1 LSVLKAF
8 CLSLQF
14 SFSTLRKKGEQMDFR
29 GGGIRGIKAEAF
41 FYYHSIIKRKQTHK
55 TKKQAHKS
63 NHSYSEKC
71 LRRSKKMADWL
82 NLEGKVVIVTGGASG
97 IGNHVVTTLKDAG
110 ATPVIADISV
120 ETGEERDGIFCT
132 KCDVTNK
139 ESVEAMVAAVV
150 DKYGKLDAIVNNAG
164 VNLPRLLVDVQGE
177 KPQYELDEKSFNIMF
192 NINVKGLM
200 YCAQAAA
207 KQMLK
212 QGGGVIINMSSE
224 SGKEGS
230 QGQSAYSATKGACD
244 SFTRS
249 WAKELGK
256 YNIRVVAVAPGIMEA
271 TGLRTPAYNEA
282 LAYTRGVKPEDL
294 STDYTKVIPLGRD
307 GKLDEVGNLVA
318 FLVSDRSS
326 YVAGTTYNISGGKS
340 RG

>member
-1 LSVLKAF
+1 
-8 CLSLQF
+8 
-14 SFSTLRKKGEQMDFR
+14 
-29 GGGIRGIKAEAF
+29 
-41 FYYHSIIKRKQTHK
+41 
-55 TKKQAHKS
+55 
-63 NHSYSEKC
+63 
-71 LRRSKKMADWL
+71 MANWL
-82 NLEGKVVIVTGGASG
+82 DLEGKVVIVTGGASG
-97 IGNHVVTTLKDAG
+97 IGNHVVTTLKKAG
-110 ATPVIADISV
+110 ATPVIADV
-120 ETGEERDGIFCT
+120 TVNTGDEKDGVFCA
-132 KCDVTNK
+132 KCDVTSK
-139 ESVEAMVAAVV
+139 ESVEAMVEAVV
-150 DKYGKLDAIVNNAG
+150 EKYGKLDAIVNNAG
-164 VNLPRLLVDVQGE
+164 VNLPRLLVDVKGE
-177 KPQYELDEKSFNIMF
+177 RPEYELDEKSFNIMF

-249 WAKELGK
+249 WAKELGQ
-256 YNIRVVAVAPGIMEA
+256 YNIRVAAVAPGIMEA

-307 GKLDEVGNLVA
+307 GRLDEVGDLVA
-318 FLVSDRSS
+318 YLVSDRAS
-326 YVAGTTYNISGGKS
+326 YIAGTTLNISGGKS

>member
-1 LSVLKAF
+1 MSQNWL
-8 CLSLQF
+8 
-14 SFSTLRKKGEQMDFR
+14 
-29 GGGIRGIKAEAF
+29 GIDGR
-41 FYYHSIIKRKQTHK
+41 
-55 TKKQAHKS
+55 
-63 NHSYSEKC
+63 
-71 LRRSKKMADWL
+71 
-82 NLEGKVVIVTGGASG
+82 VVIVTGGASG
-97 IGNHVVTTLKDAG
+97 IGFHVVTTLKNAG
-110 ATPVIADISV
+110 AVPVIADVSV
-120 ETGEERDGIFCT
+120 ETDDEKEGIYCV
-132 KCDVTNK
+132 KCDVTSQ
-139 ESVEAMVAAVV
+139 ESVQAMVDAVV
-150 DKYGKLDAIVNNAG
+150 AKYGKLDAIVNNAG
-164 VNLPRLLVDVQGE
+164 VHLPRLLVDVKGE
-177 KPQYELDEKSFNIMF
+177 RPEYELNEKSFNIMF

-282 LAYTRGVKPEDL
+282 LAYTRGVKPEEL
-294 STDYTKVIPLGRD
+294 STDYTKVIPMGRD
-307 GKLDEVGNLVA
+307 GKLDEVGELVA
-318 FLVSDRSS
+318 YLVSDRSS
-326 YVAGTTYNISGGKS
+326 YISGTTINISGGKS

>member
-1 LSVLKAF
+1 M
-8 CLSLQF
+8 
-14 SFSTLRKKGEQMDFR
+14 RKPIVGVMPLWDDEKDSIWMLPGYMD
-29 GGGIRGIKAEAF
+29 GI
-41 FYYHSIIKRKQTHK
+41 
-55 TKKQAHKS
+55 
-63 NHSYSEKC
+63 
-71 LRRSKKMADWL
+71 
-82 NLEGKVVIVTGGASG
+82 SG
-97 IGNHVVTTLKDAG
+97 AG
-110 ATPVIADISV
+110 AIPVIADVSV
-120 ETGEERDGIFCT
+120 ETGSEKDGIYCV
-132 KCDVTNK
+132 KCDVTSQ
-139 ESVEAMVAAVV
+139 ESVQAMVDAVV
-150 DKYGKLDAIVNNAG
+150 EKYGKLDAIVNNAG
-164 VNLPRLLVDVQGE
+164 VNLPRLLVDVKGE
-177 KPQYELDEKSFNIMF
+177 RPEYELNEKSFNIMF

-282 LAYTRGVKPEDL
+282 LAYTRGVKPEEL
-294 STDYTKVIPLGRD
+294 STDYTKVIPMGRD
-307 GKLDEVGNLVA
+307 GKLDEVGELVA
-318 FLVSDRSS
+318 YLVSDRSS
-326 YVAGTTYNISGGKS
+326 YIAGTTINISGGKS

>member
-1 LSVLKAF
+1 
-8 CLSLQF
+8 
-14 SFSTLRKKGEQMDFR
+14 
-29 GGGIRGIKAEAF
+29 
-41 FYYHSIIKRKQTHK
+41 
-55 TKKQAHKS
+55 
-63 NHSYSEKC
+63 
-71 LRRSKKMADWL
+71 
-82 NLEGKVVIVTGGASG
+82 
-97 IGNHVVTTLKDAG
+97 
-110 ATPVIADISV
+110 
-120 ETGEERDGIFCT
+120 
-132 KCDVTNK
+132 
-139 ESVEAMVAAVV
+139 MVAAVV
-150 DKYGKLDAIVNNAG
+150 EKYGKLDAIVNNAG
-164 VNLPRLLVDVQGE
+164 VNLPRLLVDVKGE
-177 KPQYELDEKSFNIMF
+177 KPEYELDEKSFNIMF

-207 KQMLK
+207 RQMLK

-256 YNIRVVAVAPGIMEA
+256 YNIRVVAVAPGI
-271 TGLRTPAYNEA
+271 
-282 LAYTRGVKPEDL
+282 GVKPEDL

-326 YVAGTTYNISGGKS
+326 YIAGTTYNISGGKS

>member
-1 LSVLKAF
+1 MSQNWL
-8 CLSLQF
+8 
-14 SFSTLRKKGEQMDFR
+14 
-29 GGGIRGIKAEAF
+29 GIDGR
-41 FYYHSIIKRKQTHK
+41 
-55 TKKQAHKS
+55 
-63 NHSYSEKC
+63 
-71 LRRSKKMADWL
+71 
-82 NLEGKVVIVTGGASG
+82 VVIVTGGASG
-97 IGNHVVTTLKDAG
+97 IGYHVVTTLKNAG
-110 ATPVIADISV
+110 AIPVIADVSV
-120 ETGEERDGIFCT
+120 ETGSEKDGIYCV
-132 KCDVTNK
+132 KCDVTSQ
-139 ESVEAMVAAVV
+139 ESVQAMVDAVV
-150 DKYGKLDAIVNNAG
+150 EKYGKLDAIVNNAG
-164 VNLPRLLVDVQGE
+164 VNLPRLLVDVKGE
-177 KPQYELDEKSFNIMF
+177 RPEYELNEKSFNIMF

-282 LAYTRGVKPEDL
+282 LAYTRGVKPEEL
-294 STDYTKVIPLGRD
+294 STDYTKVIPIGRD
-307 GKLDEVGNLVA
+307 GKLDEVGDFVA
-318 FLVSDRSS
+318 YLVSDRAS
-326 YVAGTTYNISGGKS
+326 YITGTTLNISGGKS

>member
-1 LSVLKAF
+1 MSQNWL
-8 CLSLQF
+8 
-14 SFSTLRKKGEQMDFR
+14 
-29 GGGIRGIKAEAF
+29 GIDGR
-41 FYYHSIIKRKQTHK
+41 
-55 TKKQAHKS
+55 
-63 NHSYSEKC
+63 
-71 LRRSKKMADWL
+71 
-82 NLEGKVVIVTGGASG
+82 VVIVTGGASG
-97 IGNHVVTTLKDAG
+97 IGSHVVSTLKNAG
-110 ATPVIADISV
+110 AVPVIADVSV
-120 ETGEERDGIFCT
+120 ETGEERDGIFCV
-132 KCDVTNK
+132 KCDVTSQ
-139 ESVEAMVAAVV
+139 ESVQAMVDAVV
-150 DKYGKLDAIVNNAG
+150 AKYGKLDAIVNNAG
-164 VNLPRLLVDVQGE
+164 VNLPRLLVDV
-177 KPQYELDEKSFNIMF
+177 
-192 NINVKGLM
+192 INVKGLM

-282 LAYTRGVKPEDL
+282 LAYTRGVKPEEL
-294 STDYTKVIPLGRD
+294 STDYTKVIPMGRD
-307 GKLDEVGNLVA
+307 GKLDEVGELVA
-318 FLVSDRSS
+318 YLVSDRSS
-326 YVAGTTYNISGGKS
+326 YIAGTTINISGGKS